1 MAGAGFLRRR
11 STKAGLLG
19 LASALAVGG
28 IAAAG
33 AGRGY
38 PEQDVRLLSGSAWL
52 ASANVGQL
60 TLLDGPSAEVSAQVQ
75 VATPGHAL
83 DVVQQGST
91 AYAVDRTAGT
101 VRRVDGATYDPTPPV
116 APIDAARGGLTAFA
130 GRTTLYTLDTQR
142 GLIAAAD
149 PNTLAPRGDPLP
161 LAAKLAAGTAALD
174 DADRLWTLDDATG
187 DLSRIA
193 DGKRTTHRQ
202 FTRPGHNLLTV
213 ANGNPVVVNPAERT
227 ATAVDAA
234 SGETTGT
241 IPLDLRPD
249 DALQIS
255 GSPHGDRLYV
265 VASRGVLDI
274 CDLAAATCD
283 TTVPLDAATR
293 RLGAAV
299 EAGERLF
306 VPDYT
311 TGQVYIVDLAHPA
324 VIAKTQVLTPPTTFQ
339 LLTRDGIVFFN
350 DPATE
355 RAGVIHLDGTVRD
368 VAKYDPKNPD
378 KGVHS
383 DTGQTPVPQPPTGQ
397 QPPAPPTTPGSTD
410 TPPSGTR
417 VPPNGQVTPTD
428 GQVPPPDGVPPT
440 DGQFPPG
447 TNDPGPPT
455 DPGVPPSSTPPE
467 PPVLRITLSKS
478 SPMAGED
485 VTAKVADQHGT
496 APATARWDFGDSTQ
510 GDGAL
515 VVHHWATARTYQVS
529 VQATMPDG
537 QQATTSVSLTVSE
550 IPKARLT
557 VNISGSGTVT
567 GGGISCPSTC
577 TVTVDKGQS
586 ITLAARPGRD
596 FAFSGWGGACSGAGA
611 CTVTVDADK
620 AVSATFTS
628 TLPPPSPEDCVSH
641 DPNRLTI
648 TGNDAT
654 GYTLVD
660 SGSHLMATL
669 DTRQDADNALSVAR
683 GYTQHCFDSRGDS
696 RSDWL
701 MEYWKGGAGVAGPVS
716 NEDCLSYNPSNLSIA
731 EVNDANG
738 QWWSLRDGGMWM
750 EAFKA
755 QGDAVRAMLVARQ
768 HSRQCFIGRNNR
780 RPDHRG
786 HILEYWR

>member
-1 MAGAGFLRRR
+1 MVMAGLGFLRRR
-11 STKAGLLG
+11 WARAGLLG
-19 LASALAVGG
+19 LAAAVAVGG
-28 IAAAG
+28 IAVAG
-33 AGRGY
+33 AGY

-52 ASANVGQL
+52 ASSNVGQL
-60 TLLDGPSAEVSAQVQ
+60 TLLDGPSAEVAAQVQ
-75 VATPGHAL
+75 VATPGHAV

-101 VRRVDGATYDPTPPV
+101 LRRVDGATYDATPPV

-130 GRTTLYTLDTQR
+130 GRTTLYTLDSQR
-142 GLIAAAD
+142 GLLASSD
-149 PNTLAPRGDPLP
+149 PRTLLPRGEPLP
-161 LAAKLAAGTAALD
+161 LAAKLGAGTAALD

-187 DLSRIA
+187 DLTRIA
-193 DGKRTTHRQ
+193 DGKRVTHRQ

-227 ATAVDAA
+227 ATTVDAL
-234 SGETTGT
+234 SGETTGS

-265 VASRGVLDI
+265 VASRGILDI
-274 CDLAAATCD
+274 CDLGAATCD

-299 EAGERLF
+299 EAGNRLF

-311 TGQVYIVDLAHPA
+311 TGQVYIVDLTRPA

-368 VAKYDPKNPD
+368 IAKYDPKNPA

-383 DTGQTPVPQPPTGQ
+383 DSGQVPAPQQPTGQ
-397 QPPAPPTTPGSTD
+397 QPPPPSPGSTD
-410 TPPSGTR
+410 NPPSGTQ
-417 VPPNGQVTPTD
+417 VPPGGQVTPTD
-428 GQVPPPDGVPPT
+428 GRVPPPDGIPPT
-440 DGQFPPG
+440 DGPFPPG
-447 TNDPGPPT
+447 TDVPGPPT

-467 PPVLRITLSKS
+467 TPVLQITLSKS

-496 APATARWDFGDSTQ
+496 APVTAHWDFGDSTQ

-515 VVHHWATARTYQVS
+515 VVHHWATARTFQVS

-557 VNISGSGTVT
+557 VNVTGTGSVT

-586 ITLAARPGRD
+586 ITLAARPGQD

-611 CTVTVDADK
+611 CTVAMDADK

-641 DPNRLTI
+641 DPNQLSI
-648 TGNDAT
+648 TGNDKD

-660 SGSHLMATL
+660 SGSHDMAL
-669 DTRQDADNALSVAR
+669 LSTRQDAQNALSVAR
-683 GYTQHCFDSRGDS
+683 GYTQHCFDSRNS
-696 RSDWL
+696 PRKSEFL
-701 MEYWKGGAGVAGPVS
+701 MEYWKGGRGVAGPVS
-716 NEDCLSYNPSNLSIA
+716 NEDCISFNRSNLTIA
-731 EVNDANG
+731 EVNDASG
-738 QWWSLRDGGMWM
+738 RWWRLQDGGTSL
-750 EAFKA
+750 EGFTSQA
-755 QGDAVRAMLVARQ
+755 DAVRGLMVARQ
-768 HSRQCFIGRNNR
+768 YSRQCFIGRDNK
-780 RPDHRG
+780 RPDRKRF
-786 HILEYWR
+786 IFEYWR